1 MKFYSKGIG
10 IIETVIILVIL
21 AICATIFFPAN
32 KSTEMQ
38 HTYQVPVEQR
48 CIAGYLHTVARQT
61 TVQQI
66 LNENGGGI
74 PCQ

>member
-1 MKFYSKGIG
+1 MKFLQKGFG
-10 IIETVIILVIL
+10 FIEMLIAIVIV
-21 AICATIFFPAN
+21 AIAATILFPQN
-32 KSTEMQ
+32 KEPMQ